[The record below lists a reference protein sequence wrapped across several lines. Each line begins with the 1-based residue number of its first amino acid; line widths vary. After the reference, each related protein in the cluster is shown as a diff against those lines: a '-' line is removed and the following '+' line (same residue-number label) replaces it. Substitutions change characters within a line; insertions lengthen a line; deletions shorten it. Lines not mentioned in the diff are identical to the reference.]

1 MPRVVPLRVLKPIL
15 ACTGTKFTPCSVNS
29 FEHQARINRP
39 RSSRRGSASITLAP
53 TTLVSL
59 KSISYPGSAPTRSEF
74 LPLLVRSCARQRV
87 PEAHSKPFPATL
99 PSNRDTYSSDKAFG
113 THCIVPDKSHRPG

>member
-15 ACTGTKFTPCSVNS
+15 ACTGTKFRPCSVNS

-53 TTLVSL
+53 TTFVSL
-59 KSISYPGSAPTRSEF
+59 KSISYPRPEPTRSEF
-74 LPLLVRSCARQRV
+74 LPLLVRSCGLQTMLEV
-87 PEAHSKPFPATL
+87 HLEPFPAKL
-99 PSNRDTYSSDKAFG
+99 PSSRDTCSSDKAFG
-113 THCIVPDKSHRPG
+113 TRCIVPDKSHRQG